1 MAKTYDYDMG
11 VIGGGAAGLTVA
23 SGAAQLGA
31 KTLLIEKSGKLGGD
45 CLHYGCVPSKTLI
58 KTAKVRHAMRRAKEF
73 GLPEA
78 TLGPV
83 EFSAVAERIA
93 SVIAA
98 IQEHDS
104 PERFCALGAEVRF
117 GNPRF
122 LDEHAV
128 DLDGKVVTAAKW
140 TLATGSRA
148 MVPDI
153 PGLAEAGCLTNE
165 HLFSLG
171 KLPKSL
177 IVLGAGPIA
186 IEMAQAFARLGSQ
199 VSVIQRSS
207 QILSKEDKD
216 MADAVMQALASEGV
230 SFYLNAGVRRVEA
243 KNGLKTVYFEQD
255 GKTQSVSATDILAAL
270 GRLPNIE
277 GLGLEAAGVEA
288 SRRGVIVDERMRT
301 SQSHIYAAGDLTGE
315 YAFTHAAGY
324 EGGIVITNAVFHLPR
339 RADYAFM
346 PWCTYCEP
354 ELGGMGLNEKRA
366 KDKKLTYAV
375 VTEDFADN
383 DRARAEGD
391 IAGRIKLLLDEKER
405 PLGVQILGPSA
416 GDLLGEWAA
425 VFAGKMKMS
434 TLAGAVH
441 PYPTLA
447 EINKRLAGDVFSP
460 KIFSDKVKKGLS
472 FLFHYKGRACF
483 PDSGQAS

>member
-11 VIGGGAAGLTVA
+11 VIGGGAGGLTVA

-73 GLPEA
+73 GLPEVQLA
-78 TLGPV
+78 PV
-83 EFSAVAERIA
+83 EFSTVAERIA

-98 IQEHDS
+98 IQKHDS
-104 PERFCALGAEVRF
+104 PERFCSLGAEIRF

-128 DLDGKVVTAAKW
+128 ELDGKVVTAAKW

-165 HLFSLG
+165 HLFSLE

-243 KNGLKTVYFEQD
+243 KKGLKTVYFEQD

-301 SQSHIYAAGDLTGE
+301 SQSHIYAAGDITGE

-324 EGGIVITNAVFHLPR
+324 EGGIVITNAVFRLPR

-366 KDKKLTYAV
+366 KDKKLAYAV

-383 DRARAEGD
+383 DRARAEGA

-425 VFAGKMKMS
+425 VFAGKTKMS

-447 EINKRLAGDVFSP
+447 EINKRVAGDVFSP

-472 FLFHYKGRACF
+472 FLFHYKGRACS

>member
-11 VIGGGAAGLTVA
+11 VIGGGAGGLTVA

-73 GLPEA
+73 GLPEVQLA
-78 TLGPV
+78 PV

-98 IQEHDS
+98 IQKHDS
-104 PERFCALGAEVRF
+104 PERFCSLGAEIRF

-128 DLDGKVVTAAKW
+128 ELDGTVVTAAKW

-165 HLFSLG
+165 HLFSLE

-301 SQSHIYAAGDLTGE
+301 SQSHIYAAGDITGE

-324 EGGIVITNAVFHLPR
+324 EGGIVITNAVFRLPR

-366 KDKKLTYAV
+366 KDKKLAYAV

-383 DRARAEGD
+383 DRARAEGA

-425 VFAGKMKMS
+425 VFAGKTKMS

-447 EINKRLAGDVFSP
+447 EINKRVAGDVFSP

-472 FLFHYKGRACF
+472 FLFHYKGRACS